1 LDIIGD
7 IIKGITSLFV
17 IYYFIYY
24 FLKALIF
31 IVRPFGK
38 FTFLKALL
46 FVVRSFGKS
55 TYEIFI
61 NRIVLSLIFAVLL
74 NYLFLFFTENH
85 LLSILFG
92 SFQNEILLSFFVSFV
107 VIYYIFP
114 HVYII
119 FR

>member
-1 LDIIGD
+1 MDIIGD
-7 IIKGITSLFV
+7 IIKGIISLFV
-17 IYYFIYY
+17 IYY